1 MLRGTR
7 SSSFPRRRE
16 SRLDASLL
24 DPRLRGDDLDGLY
37 RCGRLFLS
45 AVAWVLAGSAIAAAP
60 GALPDIPTPYLP
72 STEIAVDEM
81 LRLAG
86 TGPDDLVVDLGSGDG
101 RVVIAAARDYGAR
114 GLGIEID
121 PKLVAESEANA
132 RRAGVAERVAFRQ
145 GDVLV
150 ADYRGAT
157 VVTLY
162 LLPGLVDKLKPRLLS
177 ELRPGTRIVAHD
189 YGFSDW
195 KPDRSVVVSKTYHLY
210 LVPAAVAGRW
220 RLNAALPEGERE
232 FDFELEQHYQEIRGG
247 ARVAGGYLPA
257 FEARLAGDRIAF
269 VLVESG
275 ASHRFEGKV
284 QSTLLMEG
292 TVRSGPGPNPAA
304 GSWRATR
311 VVRGGDEG

>member
-1 MLRGTR
+1 MKRARVFAFVVAL
-7 SSSFPRRRE
+7 
-16 SRLDASLL
+16 ASLL
-24 DPRLRGDDLDGLY
+24 
-37 RCGRLFLS
+37 
-45 AVAWVLAGSAIAAAP
+45 AGEANAAAS

-72 STEIAVDEM
+72 STQVAVDEM

-86 TGPDDLVVDLGSGDG
+86 TGPEDLVVDLGSGDG

-132 RRAGVAERVAFRQ
+132 RQAGVAERVAFRQ

-150 ADYRGAT
+150 ADYRAAT

-162 LLPGLVDKLKPRLLS
+162 LLPNLVDRLKPRLLA

-195 KPDRSVVVSKTYHLY
+195 KPDRSVVISKTYHLY
-210 LVPAAVAGRW
+210 LVPAAVAGKW
-220 RLNAALPEGERE
+220 RLQATLPDGERE
-232 FDFELEQHYQEIRGG
+232 FDFDLEQRYQEIRGG
-247 ARVAGGYLPA
+247 ARVTGGYLPA

-269 VLVESG
+269 VLVDNG
-275 ASHRFEGKV
+275 TSHRFEGRV
-284 QSTLLMEG
+284 QGTLLMEG
-292 TVRSGPGPNPAA
+292 TVRSGTGRSLAA

-311 VVRGGDEG
+311 VVRGADEG

>member
-1 MLRGTR
+1 L
-7 SSSFPRRRE
+7 
-16 SRLDASLL
+16 
-24 DPRLRGDDLDGLY
+24 
-37 RCGRLFLS
+37 
-45 AVAWVLAGSAIAAAP
+45 WIAGNALAAAP
-60 GALPDIPTPYLP
+60 GVSPDVPTPYLP
-72 STEIAVDEM
+72 STQVALDEM

-132 RRAGVAERVAFRQ
+132 RQAGVADRVAFRQ

-150 ADYRGAT
+150 ADYRAAT
-157 VVTLY
+157 IVTLY
-162 LLPGLVDKLKPRLLS
+162 LLPNLVDKLKPRLLA

-195 KPDRSVVVSKTYHLY
+195 KPDKSVVISKTYHLY

-220 RLNAALPEGERE
+220 RLHAALPGGERE
-232 FDFELEQHYQEIRGG
+232 FDFELDQRYQEIRGG

-269 VLVESG
+269 VLVEDG
-275 ASHRFEGKV
+275 ASHRFEGRV
-284 QSTLLMEG
+284 QGTLSMDG
-292 TVRSGPGPNPAA
+292 TVRSGPGRGQVEGA
-304 GSWRATR
+304 WRATR

>member
-1 MLRGTR
+1 MNLR
-7 SSSFPRRRE
+7 
-16 SRLDASLL
+16 
-24 DPRLRGDDLDGLY
+24 
-37 RCGRLFLS
+37 LS
-45 AVAWVLAGSAIAAAP
+45 AIALLLAGSALAAAP
-60 GALPDIPTPYLP
+60 GTFPDVPTPYLP

-145 GDVLV
+145 GDVLA
-150 ADYRGAT
+150 ADYREAT

-162 LLPGLVDKLKPRLLS
+162 LLPGLVDKLKPRLLA
-177 ELRPGTRIVAHD
+177 ELRAGTRIVAHD

-195 KPDRSVVVSKTYHLY
+195 KPDRSVVISKTYHLY
-210 LVPAAVAGRW
+210 LVPAAIAGKW
-220 RLNAALPEGERE
+220 RLHATLPEGERE
-232 FDFELEQHYQEIRGG
+232 FEFELEQRYQEIRGG

-275 ASHRFEGKV
+275 TSHRFEGRV
-284 QSTLLMEG
+284 QGTLLMEG
-292 TVRSGPGPNPAA
+292 TVRSGPGRTQAA